1 MKIFELNAP
10 FVTPRDIALTPL
22 DPYGMHQGPLYAA
35 FHKARPPR
43 NSTRTTLADLKFD
56 RRLEALSTNETRV
69 LYALMFHPY
78 VIDIRE
84 QYPFCDDDT
93 LLLAQQQGR
102 RVRRTEM
109 TTLDVV
115 VTYVTPTCLVP
126 RYHAISVKSPF
137 HVPTDQDARREER
150 ERAYLAKLGWS
161 WELVKGDVVTD
172 EHYTNCRLLYH
183 TVRDT
188 DIWSLYDL
196 AGTFSQ
202 ALLKGSRRGSA
213 NAVRRR
219 AARTLGLVPDASEYL
234 FATAVAFGFLRLDRN
249 VLFDPE
255 RPIVFAGESGGA
267 KRRTPATPT
276 EMLRSWA
283 WI

>member
-1 MKIFELNAP
+1 MKIFEMNAP

-22 DPYGMHQGPLYAA
+22 DSYGMHQGETYAA
-35 FHKARPPR
+35 FHKARPPM
-43 NSTRTTLADLKFD
+43 NSTRTTLAALKFD

-84 QYPFCDDDT
+84 QYPFCDDAT
-93 LLLAQQQGR
+93 LLRAQQQGR

-115 VTYVTPTCLVP
+115 VTYVTPDCLVP
-126 RYHAISVKSPF
+126 RYHAISVKNPL
-137 HVPTDQDARREER
+137 HVLTEEDARREER
-150 ERAYLAKLGWS
+150 ERRYLERLGWS
-161 WELVKGDVVTD
+161 WELVRGDDVPD
-172 EHYTNCRLLYH
+172 EHYTNCRLLYR

-196 AGTFSQ
+196 AAAFSH
-202 ALLKGSRRGSA
+202 ALLNGGQKGSA
-213 NAVRRR
+213 IVVRRR
-219 AARTLGLVPDASEYL
+219 AARKLGLLPDAGERL
-234 FATAVAFGFLRLDRN
+234 FATAVAFGFLRLEPT
-249 VLFDPE
+249 VLFQPTK
-255 RPIVFAGESGGA
+255 PIVFAGDSRWTP
-267 KRRTPATPT
+267 RRTSATAT
-276 EMLRSWA
+276 EMVRGWA

>member
-43 NSTRTTLADLKFD
+43 SSTRTTLADLKFD

-93 LLLAQQQGR
+93 LLSARTQGR

-115 VTYVTPTCLVP
+115 VTYVTPTCSVP
-126 RYHAISVKSPF
+126 RYHAISVKSPS
-137 HVPTDQDARREER
+137 HVPTVEDARREER
-150 ERAYLAKLGWS
+150 ERAYLDRLGWS
-161 WELVKGDVVTD
+161 WELVKGDEITD

-196 AGTFSQ
+196 AETF
-202 ALLKGSRRGSA
+202 
-213 NAVRRR
+213 VRRQLLTPWRR
-219 AARTLGLVPDASEYL
+219 AEGSQMLRVHVDERGQVHTWTKGKRVCRIASSSAASEMAGGSMTRWL
-234 FATAVAFGFLRLDRN
+234 KRN
-249 VLFDPE
+249 
-255 RPIVFAGESGGA
+255 
-267 KRRTPATPT
+267 
-276 EMLRSWA
+276 
-283 WI
+283 

>member
-22 DPYGMHQGPLYAA
+22 DPYGMRQGEGYVA

-43 NSTRTTLADLKFD
+43 NSTRTTLANLKSE

-69 LYALMFHPY
+69 LYALMFHSY

-84 QYPFCDDDT
+84 EYPFCDDES
-93 LLLAQQQGR
+93 LFSAQQHGR
-102 RVRRTEM
+102 RVRGTEM

-115 VTYVTPTCLVP
+115 VTYVTPTCLAP
-126 RYHAISVKSPF
+126 RYHAISVKNPS
-137 HVPTDQDARREER
+137 HVPTDKDARREER

-161 WELVKGDVVTD
+161 WELVKGDDISD

-202 ALLKGSRRGSA
+202 QLLKDSRRGSA

-219 AARTLGLVPDASEYL
+219 AARKLGLLPDAGEYL
-234 FATAVAFGFLRLDRN
+234 FATAIAFGFLRLEPT

-255 RPIVFAGESGGA
+255 QPIVLAGERCET
-267 KRRTPATPT
+267 RRPAPTTPS

>member
-84 QYPFCDDDT
+84 QYPFCDDET
-93 LLLAQQQGR
+93 LLRAQQQGR

-115 VTYVTPTCLVP
+115 VTYVTPTCSVP
-126 RYHAISVKSPF
+126 RYHAISVKSPS
-137 HVPTDQDARREER
+137 HVPTVEDARREER
-150 ERAYLAKLGWS
+150 ERAYLDRLGWS
-161 WELVKGDVVTD
+161 WELVKGDEVTD
-172 EHYTNCRLLYH
+172 EHYTSCRLLYH

-196 AGTFSQ
+196 AETFSQ
-202 ALLKGSRRGSA
+202 ALLKGSRKGSA

-219 AARTLGLVPDASEYL
+219 AARAVGLVPDAGEYL

>member
-1 MKIFELNAP
+1 MKIFEMNAP

-43 NSTRTTLADLKFD
+43 NSTRTTLADLKCD

-126 RYHAISVKSPF
+126 HYHAISVKSPA

-150 ERAYLAKLGWS
+150 ERTHLDRLGWS
-161 WELVKGDVVTD
+161 WELVQGDEITD

-188 DIWSLYDL
+188 DIWLLYDL
-196 AGTFSQ
+196 AGKFSK

-213 NAVRRR
+213 NAVRQR
-219 AARTLGLVPDASEYL
+219 AARSLGLLPDAGEYL

-255 RPIVFAGESGGA
+255 RPIVFAGESHEV
-267 KRRTPATPT
+267 KRRAPASAT
-276 EMLRSWA
+276 EMLRSWT
-283 WI
+283 WL

>member
-1 MKIFELNAP
+1 MKIFEMNAP

-22 DPYGMHQGPLYAA
+22 DSYGMHQGETYAA
-35 FHKARPPR
+35 FHKARPPM
-43 NSTRTTLADLKFD
+43 NSTRTTLAALKFD

-93 LLLAQQQGR
+93 LMAAQRQGR
-102 RVRRTEM
+102 RVRRTDM

-115 VTYVTPTCLVP
+115 VTYVTPDCLVP
-126 RYHAISVKSPF
+126 RYHAISVKNPS
-137 HVPTDQDARREER
+137 HVPTEKDARREER
-150 ERAYLAKLGWS
+150 ERAYLERLGWS
-161 WELVKGDVVTD
+161 WELVRGADVTD
-172 EHYTNCRLLYH
+172 EHYTNCRLLYR

-196 AGTFSQ
+196 AAAFSHELQ
-202 ALLKGSRRGSA
+202 NGGRKDSA
-213 NAVRRR
+213 NTVRRR
-219 AARTLGLVPDASEYL
+219 AARKLGLLPDAGEHL
-234 FATAVAFGFLRLDRN
+234 FATAVAFGFLRLEPT
-249 VLFDPE
+249 VLFDPDS
-255 RPIVFAGESGGA
+255 PIVLAGDCSWT
-267 KRRTPATPT
+267 KRRTPFPSTD
-276 EMLRSWA
+276 MVRSWA